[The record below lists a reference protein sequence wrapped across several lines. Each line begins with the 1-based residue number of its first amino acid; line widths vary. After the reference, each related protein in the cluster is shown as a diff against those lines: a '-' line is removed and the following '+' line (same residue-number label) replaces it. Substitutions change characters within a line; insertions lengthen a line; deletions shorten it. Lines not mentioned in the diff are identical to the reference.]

1 MNEHLT
7 EWDML
12 HYAQIRTMSEDNMTF
27 IAKVNSH
34 VFQCEQ
40 CKTLLDR
47 CCERED
53 AKYMYNAEIER

>member
-7 EWDML
+7 ERDML
-12 HYAQIRTMSEDNMTF
+12 HYAQIGTMTEGNMEF

-34 VFQCEQ
+34 VFQCEK
-40 CKTLLDR
+40 CKRLLDI

-53 AKYMYNAEIER
+53 AKYMYNAEMER